1 MPNAITIT
9 KVPGPTKKTL
19 PPQHFPRQPIM
30 YLELLENKDKIRK
43 EFLNKDYHP
52 PSHFSPPPPH
62 EVKEF
67 PKTSEIKD
75 VDSKSDTKEEIEDK
89 DKEDVIEERL
99 KRLLQDEHSPVTSSH
114 HHHHSN
120 HHSHHHSKE
129 KYTPPPPQQS
139 PSQPQQQFPQQQ
151 TGLPPRLSDI
161 QSGIP
166 TAPYYPN
173 ANKYNAIEDED
184 AKREMLFKFDM
195 LRRSYPMSNVIIP
208 EYTQFSSLEEMTKT
222 YDSTVRKLSIDS
234 SVDSYKKYLVF
245 GFMITE
251 YVCANYLGFDMT
263 GFTNQQ
269 IASISSYDRLLIE
282 IGEKNYLPSGGNWP
296 VEVRL
301 FGMIVMNA
309 AIFIVSKMFM
319 DKSGLNILSKLN
331 SMTMPPPPAQKRKMA
346 GPNINLN
353 SI

>member
-1 MPNAITIT
+1 MPNPITIT
-9 KVPGPTKKTL
+9 KVPGHHHKKSM

-30 YLELLENKDKIRK
+30 YLELLENKDKIKK

-52 PSHFSPPPPH
+52 PAHLSPNPPH
-62 EVKEF
+62 EIKEF
-67 PKTSEIKD
+67 SKVETIKD
-75 VDSKSDTKEEIEDK
+75 TDSKSEKKEDNN
-89 DKEDVIEERL
+89 EDVIEERL
-99 KRLLQDEHSPVTSSH
+99 KRLLQDEHSPAPSSPGQE
-114 HHHHSN
+114 N
-120 HHSHHHSKE
+120 
-129 KYTPPPPQQS
+129 YTPHKKNSPPLQFQQPQ
-139 PSQPQQQFPQQQ
+139 PQPQQHH
-151 TGLPPRLSDI
+151 LPPRLSDI

-166 TAPYYPN
+166 SAPYYPN
-173 ANKYNAIEDED
+173 ANKYNTIEDED
-184 AKREMLFKFDM
+184 LKREMLFKFDM

-222 YDSTVRKLSIDS
+222 YDSTIRKLSIDS

-263 GFTNQQ
+263 GFTSQQ

-282 IGEKNYLPSGGNWP
+282 IGEKNYLPTGGNWP

-301 FGMIVMNA
+301 LGMIVMNA

-331 SMTMPPPPAQKRKMA
+331 SMTMPPPPTQKRKMA

-353 SI
+353 AI